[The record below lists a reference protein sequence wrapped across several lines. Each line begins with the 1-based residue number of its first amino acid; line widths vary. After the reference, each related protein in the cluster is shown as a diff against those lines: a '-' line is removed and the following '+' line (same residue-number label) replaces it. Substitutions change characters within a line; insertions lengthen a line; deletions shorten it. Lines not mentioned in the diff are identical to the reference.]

1 LLHAKHPCPRVRVC
15 SRAIAWCEPCEHAQI
30 LWACLMVPAPRPCL
44 PHEVGGYR
52 LGRRIGSGSYG
63 EVYLGSRPGH
73 EDVAIKLEALS
84 VKRSQLK
91 HEWSL
96 YNRLAGG
103 PGIPQVYWYGTVD
116 NYNALV
122 MELLGPSL
130 EELFRRCGNM
140 FSAETVRL
148 CAEQMIQRLQHIHSR
163 GILHRDVKPNN
174 FLVGRGESANQIYLV
189 DFGLSKSYVDAQTQ
203 RHIPYRAGRKGL
215 TGTARYTSIGNHL
228 GIEVTRRDDL
238 EGLGYV
244 LIRMLRGRLPWQGIK
259 ADTKQMRNELI
270 SNRKIAITLQELC
283 CDLPQEFLQYMT
295 ICRNLKFKESP
306 PYAELQGLM
315 LKALVGRHCD
325 QKLVFDWDTLRSS
338 SCSSSRQSTR
348 AASDRSAVHSADANG
363 APASPGTREHIS
375 ARRRKRGGGKRS
387 RRGRC
392 KVHARNK
399 AQNFELQQR
408 AIEVAGHFEEMPPCK
423 RSRIEPL

>member
-1 LLHAKHPCPRVRVC
+1 
-15 SRAIAWCEPCEHAQI
+15 
-30 LWACLMVPAPRPCL
+30 MVPAPRPPL
-44 PHEVGGYR
+44 PSEVGGYQ
-52 LGRRIGSGSYG
+52 LGCLIGSGSWG
-63 EVYLGSRPGH
+63 EVYRGRQPGQ
-73 EDVAIKLEALS
+73 EDVAIKLERLS
-84 VKRSQLK
+84 AKRSQLK

-116 NYNALV
+116 NYNALI

-130 EELFRRCGNM
+130 DELLRRCGNI
-140 FSAETVRL
+140 FSAKTVRL
-148 CAEQMIQRLQHIHSR
+148 CADQMIQRLQHIHSR
-163 GILHRDVKPNN
+163 GIVHRDVKPNN
-174 FLVGRGESANQIYLV
+174 FLVGRGESAAQIYLV
-189 DFGLSKSYVDAQTQ
+189 DFGLAKSFVDAQTQ

-270 SNRKIAITLQELC
+270 SNLKISVPLQELC
-283 CDLPQEFLQYMT
+283 RDLPQEFLQYMT

-315 LKALVGRHCD
+315 LKALAGRHCA
-325 QKLVFDWDTLRSS
+325 FDWDTLRSS

-348 AASDRSAVHSADANG
+348 ATSDTTAARSADVQL
-363 APASPGTREHIS
+363 APASAGTREHSS
-375 ARRRKRGGGKRS
+375 ARRKKRGSGKHRQ
-387 RRGRC
+387 RGRC
-392 KVHARNK
+392 KKRACDK
-399 AQNFELQQR
+399 AQEVELQQR
-408 AIEVAGHFEEMPPCK
+408 AIEVARQIEEMPPCK
-423 RSRIEPL
+423 RSRTEPL